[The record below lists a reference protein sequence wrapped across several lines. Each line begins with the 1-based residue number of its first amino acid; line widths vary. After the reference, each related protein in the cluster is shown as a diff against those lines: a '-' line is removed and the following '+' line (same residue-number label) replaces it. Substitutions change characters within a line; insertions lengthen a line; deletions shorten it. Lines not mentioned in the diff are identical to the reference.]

1 MQNYE
6 TIHLFHG
13 HTVVYST
20 LCLFHLYLFHG
31 HTTQFG
37 DQLMERLLDA
47 IMWSGYVGR
56 GCTLVHIICIE
67 YKVNPVRS
75 FSCEDASGTIELE
88 GKGQR
93 QRSWLDSHQ

>member
-1 MQNYE
+1 MHNYE
-6 TIHLFHG
+6 TMHLFHG
-13 HTVVYST
+13 HSMY
-20 LCLFHLYLFHG
+20 LFHLYLFHG

-67 YKVNPVRS
+67 YKANPVRP
-75 FSCEDASGTIELE
+75 FSCEDAAGFIELE

-93 QRSWLDSHQ
+93 QRSGPDGPQ